1 MFAPIQTQC
10 FKAYDIRGQV
20 PSQLNDDIAYRIGRA
35 LVLELNGKA
44 FVVGRDM
51 RLESPGLAAAL
62 TRGIVDAGAEVIY
75 IGLCGT
81 EEVYFFHQPLSGRWW
96 HHGYRQ
102 S

>member
-35 LVLELNGKA
+35 LVLELNGKGA

-51 RLESPGLAAAL
+51 RPESPGLAAAL

-75 IGLCGT
+75 IGLWYRRSSLC
-81 EEVYFFHQPLSGRWW
+81 HQPLSGRWW